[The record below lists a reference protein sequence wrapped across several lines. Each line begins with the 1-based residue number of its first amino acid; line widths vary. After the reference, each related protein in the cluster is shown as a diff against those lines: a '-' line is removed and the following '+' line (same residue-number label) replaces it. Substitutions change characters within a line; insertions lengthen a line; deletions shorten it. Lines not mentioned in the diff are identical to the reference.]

1 MNRQE
6 AIKRLDALENEARE
20 LREII
25 KQEDER
31 VYDGRKIYI
40 GIKDGKPYIMVGYND
55 RNYFR
60 FHCFTDYKTKQGWAW
75 PKETG
80 QECLDYHLAV
90 GFDIRAFDST
100 RKAFQFFLD
109 NLKE

>member
-1 MNRQE
+1 MNKQE
-6 AIKRLDALENEARE
+6 AIKRLDVLDNEDRK
-20 LREII
+20 LRKII
-25 KQEDER
+25 EQGDER

-40 GIKDGKPYIMVGYND
+40 GIKDGTPYIMVGKEIY
-55 RNYFR
+55 RYFR
-60 FHCFTDYKTKQGWAW
+60 FHCFTDYKTEQGWTR

-90 GFDIRAFDST
+90 GFDIRAFGST
-100 RKAFQFFLD
+100 REAFQYFLD